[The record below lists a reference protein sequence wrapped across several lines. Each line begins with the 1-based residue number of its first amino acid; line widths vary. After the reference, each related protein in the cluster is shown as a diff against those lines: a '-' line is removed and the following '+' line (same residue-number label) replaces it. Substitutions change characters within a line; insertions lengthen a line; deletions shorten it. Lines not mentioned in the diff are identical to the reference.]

1 MSKIQYKT
9 VCTICRLD
17 FQYDKMLCRA
27 LDNKVIELNHSRICR
42 ECIKK
47 RNKSKISNMNF
58 WVSNGRICRYRIL

>member
-42 ECIKK
+42 ECSRKK
-47 RNKSKISNMNF
+47 QIEDLNNEYLYFRWKN
-58 WVSNGRICRYRIL
+58 L